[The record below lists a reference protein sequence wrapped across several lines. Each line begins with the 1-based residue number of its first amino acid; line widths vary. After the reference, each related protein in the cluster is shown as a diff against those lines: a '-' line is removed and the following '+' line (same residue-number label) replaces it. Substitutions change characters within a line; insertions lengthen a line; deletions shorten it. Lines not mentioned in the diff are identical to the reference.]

1 MIRRERQKDLILF
14 VHGFGSSS
22 RCWKRLIELLD
33 EDERI
38 TPRYELSTWDYP
50 TKWIELQV
58 FGRIPRLQEL
68 GRSLADEIDSP
79 RYHGRSLTLVGHS
92 QGGLVIQSY
101 FAEMLDRDEAD
112 RLRHIRQAIFFATP
126 SEGSSTL
133 MPLRRLLSLL
143 VRNPQELTLRVL
155 NPDVADLRARIRER
169 IVGALT
175 DDRKSSWRIPIHAFC
190 GLQDDIVPEP
200 SARGPFDSVKR
211 INGTH
216 FSIITPR
223 DRADSRYAELA
234 EHLLDPG
241 GHTHRFE
248 IESYEATIRV
258 EPRDNHTVLTSK
270 CRKPRLVEFDNAA
283 TVKRTVRFAAAN
295 RCKKPFTIRY
305 ITRNGGYVEA
315 YASHPNEASSIA
327 KGQWEDTGQ
336 SYQFDF
342 TPVWG
347 QEYRLDVKVYKG
359 FDQGARDIHLHLGSH
374 SHYRRITYVLDL
386 SAYLANGYDISSGPH
401 FYLDPI
407 DREHGDLCQRRDG
420 ARSLESHPQPQPG
433 VYCWELAD
441 MEEGIIDIVWDVEK
455 ALVTPGPPVHPE
467 ARSAESPSSCA
478 FEGIG
483 MLVHGG
489 SR

>member
-1 MIRRERQKDLILF
+1 MIRRECQKDVILF

-22 RCWKRLIELLD
+22 SCWKRLTDLLEDD
-33 EDERI
+33 EEI
-38 TPRYELSTWDYP
+38 TSRYELATWDYP

-68 GRSLADEIDSP
+68 GRSLADTIDSP
-79 RYHGRSLTLVGHS
+79 RYHDRSLTLVGHS

-101 FAEMLDRDEAD
+101 FVEMLNRDEAD
-112 RLRHIRQAIFFATP
+112 GLRHIRQAIFFATP
-126 SEGSSTL
+126 SEGSTTL
-133 MPLRRLLSLL
+133 MPLRLLAATLL
-143 VRNPQELTLRVL
+143 RNPQELTLRVL
-155 NPDVADLRARIRER
+155 NPDVADMKAKIRER
-169 IVGALT
+169 IVGALQ
-175 DDRKSSWRIPIHAFC
+175 DDPKSSWRIPIHAFC

-211 INGTH
+211 VNGTH
-216 FSIITPR
+216 FSIITPNDR
-223 DRADSRYAELA
+223 DDSRYAELA

-258 EPRDNHTVLTSK
+258 EPRDNDTILTSK
-270 CRKPRLVEFDNAA
+270 CRNPRLVTFDNFA

-315 YASHPNEASSIA
+315 YASHPNEATSIA

-342 TPVWG
+342 TPARN
-347 QEYRLDVKVYKG
+347 QEYRLDVDVYKG
-359 FDQGARDIHLHLGSH
+359 FDEDARDIHLHLGSH
-374 SHYRRITYVLDL
+374 SHYRRIAYVLDL
-386 SAYLANGYDISSGPH
+386 SPYLANGFVVSHGPH
-401 FYLDPI
+401 FYLDPT
-407 DREHGDLCQRRDG
+407 DREHSELCQRRDG
-420 ARSLESHPQPQPG
+420 TQSLAPNPQSQPG

-455 ALVTPGPPVHPE
+455 VPVTPGPSIHAEIWP
-467 ARSAESPSSCA
+467 AESPSSCA

-483 MLVHGG
+483 MLVPGG